1 MRGSVGGRLCRHVDA
16 FAAGAGVAD
25 VAVAVVVV
33 GVVVVVVVLVG
44 VGVVVV
50 VVVLVGVVV
59 GAVVGFSLSVSW
71 IASSSI
77 LFTSFVRLGTFP
89 AFVLGKE
96 PRTAAERLRSCQQSQ
111 ARVTVAKAF
120 SLQSLEAVVASVPG
134 RRNTSE
140 RHPVSLAGP
149 FFFLEGSWKP
159 PRTGSES
166 TVVLVHCTEKGE
178 LGAQTRFT
186 RAPEAG
192 EMLRKRNGGAEK
204 WRCRAAK
211 KKLLRE
217 ERKGGERRR
226 RKKEEGERGRREEKK
241 KKRRREEEEKKK

>member
-1 MRGSVGGRLCRHVDA
+1 MRGSVGGRLCRHVVA

-33 GVVVVVVVLVG
+33 AVVVGVV

-50 VVVLVGVVV
+50 
-59 GAVVGFSLSVSW
+59 AAVGFGLPVSW
-71 IASSSI
+71 IAFSSI
-77 LFTSFVRLGTFP
+77 VFTSFVRLGTFP

-211 KKLLRE
+211 KRVVA
-217 ERKGGERRR
+217 RS
-226 RKKEEGERGRREEKK
+226 
-241 KKRRREEEEKKK
+241 